1 MIAQLVLA
9 VDTVMRLEIPMQM
22 ATGSVAAGVL
32 GQASRC
38 AKGALSRGDKVDYP
52 PLRTWSVPEGLGACA
67 GRDAGGAVCADAGL
81 CRAMTSS
88 MFYVFSGVFEQIFA
102 LQGIA
107 AVCYYLHGKG
117 RGAWRR
123 VMVFVLGYFVAIR
136 AGRDFDRHCG
146 SDARRRPSPRE
157 NGGGNDRTRLTRARH
172 DDTIRFREDKA
183 MKVILL
189 KDIKGTGKKD
199 QIIEASDGFARNFL
213 FPKGL
218 AREASATN
226 LNAIENAKAA
236 QKHREDVERA
246 KAEETRKALSGKAI
260 KIVARG
266 AEGGRLYGS
275 VTAQEIADEL
285 FKQYGVKV
293 EKRRIDVANIRNAG
307 DFTVSVWLY
316 AGITAEMT
324 AKVEV
329 G

>member
-1 MIAQLVLA
+1 
-9 VDTVMRLEIPMQM
+9 
-22 ATGSVAAGVL
+22 
-32 GQASRC
+32 
-38 AKGALSRGDKVDYP
+38 
-52 PLRTWSVPEGLGACA
+52 
-67 GRDAGGAVCADAGL
+67 
-81 CRAMTSS
+81 
-88 MFYVFSGVFEQIFA
+88 
-102 LQGIA
+102 
-107 AVCYYLHGKG
+107 
-117 RGAWRR
+117 
-123 VMVFVLGYFVAIR
+123 
-136 AGRDFDRHCG
+136 
-146 SDARRRPSPRE
+146 
-157 NGGGNDRTRLTRARH
+157 
-172 DDTIRFREDKA
+172 

-316 AGITAEMT
+316 AGITAEVT

>member
-1 MIAQLVLA
+1 
-9 VDTVMRLEIPMQM
+9 
-22 ATGSVAAGVL
+22 
-32 GQASRC
+32 
-38 AKGALSRGDKVDYP
+38 
-52 PLRTWSVPEGLGACA
+52 
-67 GRDAGGAVCADAGL
+67 
-81 CRAMTSS
+81 
-88 MFYVFSGVFEQIFA
+88 
-102 LQGIA
+102 
-107 AVCYYLHGKG
+107 
-117 RGAWRR
+117 
-123 VMVFVLGYFVAIR
+123 
-136 AGRDFDRHCG
+136 
-146 SDARRRPSPRE
+146 
-157 NGGGNDRTRLTRARH
+157 
-172 DDTIRFREDKA
+172 

-246 KAEETRKALSGKAI
+246 KAEETRKALAGKAI

-266 AEGGRLYGS
+266 AEGGKLYGS

-293 EKRRIDVANIRNAG
+293 EKRRIDVANIRNVG

-324 AKVEV
+324 AKVEI

>member
-1 MIAQLVLA
+1 
-9 VDTVMRLEIPMQM
+9 
-22 ATGSVAAGVL
+22 
-32 GQASRC
+32 
-38 AKGALSRGDKVDYP
+38 
-52 PLRTWSVPEGLGACA
+52 
-67 GRDAGGAVCADAGL
+67 
-81 CRAMTSS
+81 
-88 MFYVFSGVFEQIFA
+88 
-102 LQGIA
+102 
-107 AVCYYLHGKG
+107 
-117 RGAWRR
+117 
-123 VMVFVLGYFVAIR
+123 
-136 AGRDFDRHCG
+136 
-146 SDARRRPSPRE
+146 
-157 NGGGNDRTRLTRARH
+157 
-172 DDTIRFREDKA
+172 

-275 VTAQEIADEL
+275 VTAQEIADAL
-285 FKQYGVKV
+285 NKQYGVKV
-293 EKRRIDVANIRNAG
+293 EKRKIDVANIRNAG

>member
-1 MIAQLVLA
+1 
-9 VDTVMRLEIPMQM
+9 
-22 ATGSVAAGVL
+22 
-32 GQASRC
+32 
-38 AKGALSRGDKVDYP
+38 
-52 PLRTWSVPEGLGACA
+52 
-67 GRDAGGAVCADAGL
+67 
-81 CRAMTSS
+81 
-88 MFYVFSGVFEQIFA
+88 
-102 LQGIA
+102 
-107 AVCYYLHGKG
+107 
-117 RGAWRR
+117 
-123 VMVFVLGYFVAIR
+123 
-136 AGRDFDRHCG
+136 
-146 SDARRRPSPRE
+146 
-157 NGGGNDRTRLTRARH
+157 
-172 DDTIRFREDKA
+172 
-183 MKVILL
+183 MKVLL
-189 KDIKGTGKKD
+189 LQDVRAQGKKGD
-199 QIIEASDGFARNFL
+199 VVTVSDGYARNFL

-246 KAEETRKALSGKAI
+246 KAEETRKALAGKAI

-266 AEGGRLYGS
+266 AEGGKLYGS

-324 AKVEV
+324 AKVEI

>member
-1 MIAQLVLA
+1 
-9 VDTVMRLEIPMQM
+9 
-22 ATGSVAAGVL
+22 
-32 GQASRC
+32 
-38 AKGALSRGDKVDYP
+38 
-52 PLRTWSVPEGLGACA
+52 
-67 GRDAGGAVCADAGL
+67 
-81 CRAMTSS
+81 
-88 MFYVFSGVFEQIFA
+88 
-102 LQGIA
+102 
-107 AVCYYLHGKG
+107 
-117 RGAWRR
+117 
-123 VMVFVLGYFVAIR
+123 
-136 AGRDFDRHCG
+136 
-146 SDARRRPSPRE
+146 
-157 NGGGNDRTRLTRARH
+157 
-172 DDTIRFREDKA
+172 

-246 KAEETRKALSGKAI
+246 KAEETRKALAGKAI

-266 AEGGRLYGS
+266 AEGGKLYGS
-275 VTAQEIADEL
+275 VTAQEIAFLL
-285 FKQYGVKV
+285 FMQYGVKG
-293 EKRRIDVANIRNAG
+293 EKCRIDVANIRNAG

-324 AKVEV
+324 AKVEI

>member
-1 MIAQLVLA
+1 
-9 VDTVMRLEIPMQM
+9 
-22 ATGSVAAGVL
+22 
-32 GQASRC
+32 
-38 AKGALSRGDKVDYP
+38 
-52 PLRTWSVPEGLGACA
+52 
-67 GRDAGGAVCADAGL
+67 
-81 CRAMTSS
+81 
-88 MFYVFSGVFEQIFA
+88 
-102 LQGIA
+102 
-107 AVCYYLHGKG
+107 
-117 RGAWRR
+117 
-123 VMVFVLGYFVAIR
+123 
-136 AGRDFDRHCG
+136 
-146 SDARRRPSPRE
+146 
-157 NGGGNDRTRLTRARH
+157 
-172 DDTIRFREDKA
+172 

-316 AGITAEMT
+316 AGITAEMA

>member
-1 MIAQLVLA
+1 
-9 VDTVMRLEIPMQM
+9 
-22 ATGSVAAGVL
+22 
-32 GQASRC
+32 
-38 AKGALSRGDKVDYP
+38 
-52 PLRTWSVPEGLGACA
+52 
-67 GRDAGGAVCADAGL
+67 
-81 CRAMTSS
+81 
-88 MFYVFSGVFEQIFA
+88 
-102 LQGIA
+102 
-107 AVCYYLHGKG
+107 
-117 RGAWRR
+117 
-123 VMVFVLGYFVAIR
+123 
-136 AGRDFDRHCG
+136 
-146 SDARRRPSPRE
+146 
-157 NGGGNDRTRLTRARH
+157 
-172 DDTIRFREDKA
+172 

-275 VTAQEIADEL
+275 VTAQEMAAEL

>member
-1 MIAQLVLA
+1 
-9 VDTVMRLEIPMQM
+9 
-22 ATGSVAAGVL
+22 
-32 GQASRC
+32 
-38 AKGALSRGDKVDYP
+38 
-52 PLRTWSVPEGLGACA
+52 
-67 GRDAGGAVCADAGL
+67 
-81 CRAMTSS
+81 
-88 MFYVFSGVFEQIFA
+88 
-102 LQGIA
+102 
-107 AVCYYLHGKG
+107 
-117 RGAWRR
+117 
-123 VMVFVLGYFVAIR
+123 
-136 AGRDFDRHCG
+136 
-146 SDARRRPSPRE
+146 
-157 NGGGNDRTRLTRARH
+157 
-172 DDTIRFREDKA
+172 

-189 KDIKGTGKKD
+189 KDIKGPGKKD

-307 DFTVSVWLY
+307 DFTVSVWLH

>member
-1 MIAQLVLA
+1 
-9 VDTVMRLEIPMQM
+9 
-22 ATGSVAAGVL
+22 
-32 GQASRC
+32 
-38 AKGALSRGDKVDYP
+38 
-52 PLRTWSVPEGLGACA
+52 
-67 GRDAGGAVCADAGL
+67 
-81 CRAMTSS
+81 
-88 MFYVFSGVFEQIFA
+88 
-102 LQGIA
+102 
-107 AVCYYLHGKG
+107 
-117 RGAWRR
+117 
-123 VMVFVLGYFVAIR
+123 
-136 AGRDFDRHCG
+136 
-146 SDARRRPSPRE
+146 
-157 NGGGNDRTRLTRARH
+157 
-172 DDTIRFREDKA
+172 

-236 QKHREDVERA
+236 QTHREAVARA

>member
-1 MIAQLVLA
+1 
-9 VDTVMRLEIPMQM
+9 
-22 ATGSVAAGVL
+22 
-32 GQASRC
+32 
-38 AKGALSRGDKVDYP
+38 
-52 PLRTWSVPEGLGACA
+52 
-67 GRDAGGAVCADAGL
+67 
-81 CRAMTSS
+81 
-88 MFYVFSGVFEQIFA
+88 
-102 LQGIA
+102 
-107 AVCYYLHGKG
+107 
-117 RGAWRR
+117 
-123 VMVFVLGYFVAIR
+123 
-136 AGRDFDRHCG
+136 
-146 SDARRRPSPRE
+146 
-157 NGGGNDRTRLTRARH
+157 
-172 DDTIRFREDKA
+172 

-293 EKRRIDVANIRNAG
+293 EKRRIDVSNIRNAG

>member
-1 MIAQLVLA
+1 
-9 VDTVMRLEIPMQM
+9 
-22 ATGSVAAGVL
+22 
-32 GQASRC
+32 
-38 AKGALSRGDKVDYP
+38 
-52 PLRTWSVPEGLGACA
+52 
-67 GRDAGGAVCADAGL
+67 
-81 CRAMTSS
+81 
-88 MFYVFSGVFEQIFA
+88 
-102 LQGIA
+102 
-107 AVCYYLHGKG
+107 
-117 RGAWRR
+117 
-123 VMVFVLGYFVAIR
+123 
-136 AGRDFDRHCG
+136 
-146 SDARRRPSPRE
+146 
-157 NGGGNDRTRLTRARH
+157 
-172 DDTIRFREDKA
+172 

-189 KDIKGTGKKD
+189 KDIKRTGKKD

>member
-1 MIAQLVLA
+1 
-9 VDTVMRLEIPMQM
+9 
-22 ATGSVAAGVL
+22 
-32 GQASRC
+32 
-38 AKGALSRGDKVDYP
+38 
-52 PLRTWSVPEGLGACA
+52 
-67 GRDAGGAVCADAGL
+67 
-81 CRAMTSS
+81 
-88 MFYVFSGVFEQIFA
+88 
-102 LQGIA
+102 
-107 AVCYYLHGKG
+107 
-117 RGAWRR
+117 
-123 VMVFVLGYFVAIR
+123 
-136 AGRDFDRHCG
+136 
-146 SDARRRPSPRE
+146 
-157 NGGGNDRTRLTRARH
+157 
-172 DDTIRFREDKA
+172 

-246 KAEETRKALSGKAI
+246 KAEEPRKALSGKAI

>member
-1 MIAQLVLA
+1 
-9 VDTVMRLEIPMQM
+9 
-22 ATGSVAAGVL
+22 
-32 GQASRC
+32 
-38 AKGALSRGDKVDYP
+38 
-52 PLRTWSVPEGLGACA
+52 
-67 GRDAGGAVCADAGL
+67 
-81 CRAMTSS
+81 
-88 MFYVFSGVFEQIFA
+88 
-102 LQGIA
+102 
-107 AVCYYLHGKG
+107 
-117 RGAWRR
+117 
-123 VMVFVLGYFVAIR
+123 
-136 AGRDFDRHCG
+136 
-146 SDARRRPSPRE
+146 
-157 NGGGNDRTRLTRARH
+157 
-172 DDTIRFREDKA
+172 

-275 VTAQEIADEL
+275 VSAQEIADEL

-324 AKVEV
+324 AKVEI

>member
-1 MIAQLVLA
+1 
-9 VDTVMRLEIPMQM
+9 
-22 ATGSVAAGVL
+22 
-32 GQASRC
+32 
-38 AKGALSRGDKVDYP
+38 
-52 PLRTWSVPEGLGACA
+52 
-67 GRDAGGAVCADAGL
+67 
-81 CRAMTSS
+81 
-88 MFYVFSGVFEQIFA
+88 
-102 LQGIA
+102 
-107 AVCYYLHGKG
+107 
-117 RGAWRR
+117 
-123 VMVFVLGYFVAIR
+123 
-136 AGRDFDRHCG
+136 
-146 SDARRRPSPRE
+146 
-157 NGGGNDRTRLTRARH
+157 
-172 DDTIRFREDKA
+172 

-246 KAEETRKALSGKAI
+246 KAEETRKALAGKTI

-266 AEGGRLYGS
+266 AEGGKLYGS

-307 DFTVSVWLY
+307 DFAVSVWLY

-324 AKVEV
+324 AKVEI

>member
-1 MIAQLVLA
+1 
-9 VDTVMRLEIPMQM
+9 
-22 ATGSVAAGVL
+22 
-32 GQASRC
+32 
-38 AKGALSRGDKVDYP
+38 
-52 PLRTWSVPEGLGACA
+52 
-67 GRDAGGAVCADAGL
+67 
-81 CRAMTSS
+81 
-88 MFYVFSGVFEQIFA
+88 
-102 LQGIA
+102 
-107 AVCYYLHGKG
+107 
-117 RGAWRR
+117 
-123 VMVFVLGYFVAIR
+123 
-136 AGRDFDRHCG
+136 
-146 SDARRRPSPRE
+146 
-157 NGGGNDRTRLTRARH
+157 
-172 DDTIRFREDKA
+172 

-213 FPKGL
+213 FPKGQ

>member
-1 MIAQLVLA
+1 
-9 VDTVMRLEIPMQM
+9 
-22 ATGSVAAGVL
+22 
-32 GQASRC
+32 
-38 AKGALSRGDKVDYP
+38 
-52 PLRTWSVPEGLGACA
+52 
-67 GRDAGGAVCADAGL
+67 
-81 CRAMTSS
+81 
-88 MFYVFSGVFEQIFA
+88 
-102 LQGIA
+102 
-107 AVCYYLHGKG
+107 
-117 RGAWRR
+117 
-123 VMVFVLGYFVAIR
+123 
-136 AGRDFDRHCG
+136 
-146 SDARRRPSPRE
+146 
-157 NGGGNDRTRLTRARH
+157 
-172 DDTIRFREDKA
+172 

-246 KAEETRKALSGKAI
+246 KAEETRKALAGKTI

-266 AEGGRLYGS
+266 AEGGKLYGS

-307 DFTVSVWLY
+307 DFTVSVWIY
-316 AGITAEMT
+316 AVITAEMT
-324 AKVEV
+324 AKVEI

>member
-1 MIAQLVLA
+1 
-9 VDTVMRLEIPMQM
+9 
-22 ATGSVAAGVL
+22 
-32 GQASRC
+32 
-38 AKGALSRGDKVDYP
+38 
-52 PLRTWSVPEGLGACA
+52 
-67 GRDAGGAVCADAGL
+67 
-81 CRAMTSS
+81 
-88 MFYVFSGVFEQIFA
+88 
-102 LQGIA
+102 
-107 AVCYYLHGKG
+107 
-117 RGAWRR
+117 
-123 VMVFVLGYFVAIR
+123 
-136 AGRDFDRHCG
+136 
-146 SDARRRPSPRE
+146 
-157 NGGGNDRTRLTRARH
+157 
-172 DDTIRFREDKA
+172 

-285 FKQYGVKV
+285 FKQYGGKV

>member
-1 MIAQLVLA
+1 
-9 VDTVMRLEIPMQM
+9 
-22 ATGSVAAGVL
+22 
-32 GQASRC
+32 
-38 AKGALSRGDKVDYP
+38 
-52 PLRTWSVPEGLGACA
+52 
-67 GRDAGGAVCADAGL
+67 
-81 CRAMTSS
+81 
-88 MFYVFSGVFEQIFA
+88 
-102 LQGIA
+102 
-107 AVCYYLHGKG
+107 
-117 RGAWRR
+117 
-123 VMVFVLGYFVAIR
+123 
-136 AGRDFDRHCG
+136 
-146 SDARRRPSPRE
+146 
-157 NGGGNDRTRLTRARH
+157 
-172 DDTIRFREDKA
+172 

-324 AKVEV
+324 VKVEV